1 MDAARGLALLG
12 MMAAHVVTIEY
23 GAEAPLVREIV
34 SGRSAALFAVLA
46 GVGIALASGG
56 AVPRTGAEL
65 WRARRGL
72 VARAFVIAVIGLTVS
87 AVDTRILVILPYYG
101 VLFLLALPVL
111 GWGARRLVVL
121 AVGAAVVAPV
131 VSHVVRGSLDL
142 GAVGDVTWRTLARD
156 PWESLLGLAVTGT
169 YPVLTWS
176 AYLFAGLAIGR
187 LPLGRLVTAWWL
199 VLTGT
204 GLAVVGWL
212 VGQWALRLV
221 GRDVVAAAFPGEAV
235 PVEYVEALM
244 LGSFHGSPPADA
256 WWWLGIQ
263 TPHTGTTPDLVH
275 TTGTAMLVLGLCLLV
290 VPRVGR
296 LVHPL
301 VAVGSA
307 TLTLYTAHV
316 LVMGGSRHGCQA
328 SHRLSHDP
336 RRSCG

>member
-1 MDAARGLALLG
+1 
-12 MMAAHVVTIEY
+12 
-23 GAEAPLVREIV
+23 
-34 SGRSAALFAVLA
+34 
-46 GVGIALASGG
+46 
-56 AVPRTGAEL
+56 
-65 WRARRGL
+65 L

-101 VLFLLALPVL
+101 ALFLLALPVL

-131 VSHVVRGSLDL
+131 VSHVIRGSLAL
-142 GAVGDVTWRTLARD
+142 EAVGDVTWDVVVED
-156 PWESLLGLAVTGT
+156 PWDALLGLAVTGT

-187 LPLGRLVTAWWL
+187 LPLGRLATAWWL
-199 VLTGT
+199 VLTGA
-204 GLAVVGWL
+204 GLAVAGWL
-212 VGQWALRLV
+212 VGQCALGLV
-221 GRDVVAAAFPGEAV
+221 GREVVAAAVPGGAV

-263 TPHTGTTPDLVH
+263 APHTGTTPDLVH
-275 TTGTAMLVLGLCLLV
+275 TTATSLMMLGLCLLV

-296 LVHPL
+296 LAHPL

-316 LVMGGSRHGCQA
+316 LVMGELEARVLGFPSTEPRAQAIVWLSQVVAALVITTAWGAPGRRGPLEAVAAWASRVA
-328 SHRLSHDP
+328 
-336 RRSCG
+336 CGR